1 MLTSYQYYIK
11 LISSIACPVVLLW
24 VGGASKNFMMKYIF
38 LLSLLLTCV
47 YAPVCAQNVIPMKNE
62 PAQLAVTYRMSFPD
76 KGKKPGPPDSE
87 AFLQKMD
94 QLLADLTF
102 TLHVGR
108 TQSAFF
114 SAYVFDETD
123 PIEQVAKKI
132 SQAGNSYYF
141 DAVQQALLMQ
151 VSTLGT
157 EEFLQDDTELTW
169 EVHPGKEKEINGL
182 TCYYATGERKS
193 SGWEPT
199 QIDAWFTK
207 DYPVPFGPA
216 DFHGLPGLIV
226 QVQGGGAMYKA
237 TQIKQLAGDQVTIDM
252 PEVKAKDLML
262 RSEFL
267 GKMQQVVPAPPKS
280 KGKQ

>member
-1 MLTSYQYYIK
+1 MFLT
-11 LISSIACPVVLLW
+11 
-24 VGGASKNFMMKYIF
+24 G
-38 LLSLLLTCV
+38 
-47 YAPVCAQNVIPMKNE
+47 VCSTAFTQNVIPMKNE
-62 PAQLAVTYRMSFPD
+62 PAQLEVTYRMSLPD
-76 KGKKPGPPDSE
+76 KGKKPAPPDSE
-87 AFLQKMD
+87 AFVQKMD

-114 SAYVFDETD
+114 SEYVFDETD
-123 PIEQVAKKI
+123 QIENVLRGVL
-132 SQAGNSYYF
+132 QAENEYYF
-141 DAVQQALLMQ
+141 DAAQQALFMK

-157 EEFLQDDTELTW
+157 EQFLRDDTELTW

-199 QIDAWFTK
+199 PVDAWFTK

-252 PEVKAKDLML
+252 PEVEAKDLML
-262 RSEFL
+262 RSDFL
-267 GKMQQVVPAPPKS
+267 GKMQQMVPAPPTS

>member
-1 MLTSYQYYIK
+1 
-11 LISSIACPVVLLW
+11 
-24 VGGASKNFMMKYIF
+24 MMKYSL

-47 YAPVCAQNVIPMKNE
+47 YAPVSAQNVIPMKNE
-62 PAQLAVTYRMSFPD
+62 PAQLEVTYRMSFPD
-76 KGKKPGPPDSE
+76 KGNKPAPPGSE
-87 AFLQKMD
+87 AFVQKMD

-114 SAYVFDETD
+114 SEYVFDETD
-123 PIEQVAKKI
+123 QIENVLRGVL
-132 SQAGNSYYF
+132 QAENEYYF
-141 DAVQQALLMQ
+141 DAVQQALLKK
-151 VSTLGT
+151 VVTLGT
-157 EEFLQDDTELTW
+157 EQFLRDDTELTW
-169 EVHPGKEKEINGL
+169 MIHPGKEKDINGL

-193 SGWEPT
+193 PGWEPT

-226 QVQGGGAMYKA
+226 QVQGAGAGTMYKA
-237 TQIKQLAGDQVTIDM
+237 THIKQLAGDQVTVDIPKVD
-252 PEVKAKDLML
+252 ADDLML
-262 RSEFL
+262 QSDFVD
-267 GKMQQVVPAPPKS
+267 KMQKMVPAPPKS